1 MLYYMF
7 TINHA
12 ILYCILH
19 IYCYKAIEEIY
30 GENPRDTTVFWG
42 KEPSR
47 WLFQKN
53 KKKILIWSRRVCV
66 PIFRSVP
73 FSVWSGGSVQAN
85 IYTSELKKNTL
96 KLRHVDFDKYMKFE
110 VLCEFNWIE
119 RISFIEICIGWLVGI
134 YRKGNLRVVLRDEI
148 YSSLVLAFLIFA
160 QTWLWL
166 VTAERAGEERMRGR
180 GKRKPHCT
188 EKNNSVRHF

>member
-47 WLFQKN
+47 SLFSKKQK
-53 KKKILIWSRRVCV
+53 IFLVWSRRVCV
-66 PIFRSVP
+66 PNLRSVP

-85 IYTSELKKNTL
+85 IYTSELKKTHSSFVMWILINTWSL
-96 KLRHVDFDKYMKFE
+96 KFYASLIELRGFHSLKSALDGWWVSTVREIWGLCWEMRYTVAWCWPSWYLHKRGFD
-110 VLCEFNWIE
+110 
-119 RISFIEICIGWLVGI
+119 
-134 YRKGNLRVVLRDEI
+134 
-148 YSSLVLAFLIFA
+148 
-160 QTWLWL
+160 
-166 VTAERAGEERMRGR
+166 
-180 GKRKPHCT
+180 
-188 EKNNSVRHF
+188 